1 VGSAI
6 ARDATLPLAEVD
18 PSRTPIFGST
28 SLKGLGALKV
38 VPLKAGVTALGALVL
53 GARSRGAYPR
63 DVVLQLEVVA
73 MQAGQSIERARLFD
87 RTERLATTD
96 GLTGLQNHRTFQERL
111 DAQLAQAERYGK
123 RTSLLLCDV
132 DHFKSVNDTY
142 GHPVGD
148 AVLRGIARILQ
159 KEARNTDVVAR
170 YGGEEFAIVMPET
183 DTGGAMVIA
192 ERIRERVAAF
202 VFETPQGPLQ
212 VTISLGVATFP
223 DDCKTK
229 AELVERSDGCLYH
242 AKRHG
247 RNKSVSAASLRAPR
261 RVAG

>member
-1 VGSAI
+1 
-6 ARDATLPLAEVD
+6 
-18 PSRTPIFGST
+18 
-28 SLKGLGALKV
+28 
-38 VPLKAGVTALGALVL
+38 
-53 GARSRGAYPR
+53 
-63 DVVLQLEVVA
+63 

-223 DDCKTK
+223 DDGKTK